1 METRFGFL
9 VVIYPLKNAGFSEVR
24 YTRGPSDFIYQNI
37 IQIFLSVRC
46 ERQVNNETSVTPYRT
61 SGGQHGGDGVT
72 AVRVGAGE
80 KGERSVGGRGICV
93 HAKAFGFR
101 VRALY
106 KHRATVSA
114 AVSEQREAEW
124 LSEGAGPR
132 GPHWLLNYIWME
144 RKGCCLATA
153 YTALRQN
160 GEARSI
166 RTPVISLMRVALPR
180 SSLSLPL
187 SSSLFFSVF
196 SPASLSL
203 FAISEVLAAVGIRWL
218 IELSNRCW
226 SIDSAND
233 YWLRSRIRDWIMSTR
248 LAQKF
253 VIFLLTSVVS
263 RITDLSFK
271 DWKTSFSELKKKTLE
286 LKAIIFR
293 SMGFTLK
300 SCNFVLNLL
309 GRYTKSLLRQL

>member
-1 METRFGFL
+1 M
-9 VVIYPLKNAGFSEVR
+9 I
-24 YTRGPSDFIYQNI
+24 
-37 IQIFLSVRC
+37 
-46 ERQVNNETSVTPYRT
+46 QVNNETSVTPYRT
-61 SGGQHGGDGVT
+61 SGGEHGSDRGGVT

-166 RTPVISLMRVALPR
+166 RTPLSLSCA
-180 SSLSLPL
+180 SLSLAPPSLPL
-187 SSSLFFSVF
+187 SSSLFFSLSSVQSFF
-196 SPASLSL
+196 SPCHT
-203 FAISEVLAAVGIRWL
+203 FAISQRGFGCGRSMDYRI
-218 IELSNRCW
+218 IESMLKYW
-226 SIDSAND
+226 FEND
-233 YWLRSRIRDWIMSTR
+233 YWYCVLESEIESRIHK
-248 LAQKF
+248 LVQKF
-253 VIFLLTSVVS
+253 VIFLLSSVVS

-271 DWKTSFSELKKKTLE
+271 DWKTSFSIEK
-286 LKAIIFR
+286 I
-293 SMGFTLK
+293 
-300 SCNFVLNLL
+300 
-309 GRYTKSLLRQL
+309 